1 MVLSLFLKIR
11 IMAGFR
17 LSSSLLAILF
27 AANTYCQE
35 RIVPVEPSETWANNQ
50 HQPEKLMDAIGLK
63 EGMTIADI
71 GAGRGRLTVFF
82 SIRVGSEGKVYANE
96 ISETSLEYLKE
107 RCKRNNMN
115 NVTPVLGRVDN
126 PLLPAGEVDIAFM
139 LLTYHHLDQPVDM
152 MKNTIPSLKK
162 EGVLVIVEHDP
173 ERSGESGSEVTSLE
187 KLTREANEAGFKI
200 TKVNSGLLE
209 RDNIYF
215 LKVKN

>member
-1 MVLSLFLKIR
+1 
-11 IMAGFR
+11 MARYRFFF
-17 LSSSLLAILF
+17 SLLAILY
-27 AANTYCQE
+27 ATNLSSQE
-35 RIVPVEPSETWANNQ
+35 NIVPVEASETWANNQ

-71 GAGRGRLTVFF
+71 GAGRGRMTVFF
-82 SIRVGSEGKVYANE
+82 SIRVGRKGKVYANE

-115 NVTPVLGRVDN
+115 NVTTILGRVDN

-139 LLTYHHLDQPVDM
+139 LMTYHHLDKPVDM
-152 MKNTIPSLKK
+152 MKNTIPCLKK
-162 EGVLVIVEHDP
+162 DGVLVVVEHDP
-173 ERSGESGSEVTSLE
+173 ERSGETGSEVTSLE
-187 KLTREANEAGFKI
+187 KLTREANEAGFEI
-200 TKVNSGLLE
+200 RNINRELLD